1 MKLPKLGRMLP
12 WLLLAVAILVPLGAA
27 IASATI
33 TVVDD
38 SGNIAG
44 FYTALVLAGGD
55 RPIIA
60 YYDFDDEDLKLAYCD
75 TTVCDNPTITSID
88 SVGPQGS
95 YTSMVLRGGNPVISY
110 YDFNNG
116 DLKIAFCNDPMC
128 STSVIQTLDGPD
140 HVGQHTSLVLD
151 SSGFPVISYY
161 DNTNEDLKLVHC
173 GNASCTAGN
182 SIVTVDN
189 GVNTGMFTSLKLD
202 SSGFPVIAYHNF
214 LGQAVMVA
222 HCVDVNCTG
231 AATISQVD
239 ANNNKGFNGISM
251 QLGSNGF
258 PMIAYADPV
267 FGDFLFAHCVDVNCA
282 GAATI
287 NIIDTGDVGEYPSMQ
302 LLAGKPVISYYDA
315 NNEALKLAKCANAN
329 CSSSTNVTIDSNG
342 TAGVDSSLQLG
353 SEYISYFGGND
364 LRLYTNIT
372 TAPAAVPPDD
382 PDVLPESGFAP
393 GGVVL
398 AARTAEYVDT
408 TLTLSLPTLGKQLDI
423 LGVPQSG
430 GSWDVSWLG
439 NNAGW
444 LEGTA
449 FPGMPGNSVIT
460 AHVWG
465 ADNQPGPFSD
475 LHNLA
480 YGDQFSLNA
489 WGLTYTY
496 EVRSNAL
503 YSAKALSLLES
514 DEYDWV
520 TLLTCHGFD
529 EASGEY
535 QFRRAV
541 RAVLVSI
548 Y

>member
-1 MKLPKLGRMLP
+1 MKLPKLRLILP
-12 WLLLAVAILVPLGAA
+12 WLLLVVLILVPMGIA
-27 IASATI
+27 IANATI

-128 STSVIQTLDGPD
+128 STSVIQTLDGAD

-173 GNASCTAGN
+173 GNAGCTAGN

-202 SSGFPVIAYHNF
+202 SNGFPVIAYHNF
-214 LGQAVMVA
+214 LGQAVMLA
-222 HCVDVNCTG
+222 HCVDSNCAG

-251 QLGSNGF
+251 QLDSNGF
-258 PMIAYADPV
+258 PMISYADIV

-287 NIIDTGDVGEYPSMQ
+287 NIIDTGDVGEYSSMQ

-315 NNEALKLAKCANAN
+315 NNEALKLAKCGDAN

-353 SEYISYFGGND
+353 SEFISYFGGND

-372 TAPAAVPPDD
+372 TAPAAAPPDD
-382 PDVLPESGFAP
+382 PAVLPESGFAP

-398 AARTAEYVDT
+398 ASRTAQYVDT
-408 TLTLSLPTLGKQLDI
+408 TLTLSLPTLGKNLRI
-423 LGVPQSG
+423 VGVPRASD
-430 GSWDVSWLG
+430 SWDVSWLG
-439 NNAGW
+439 NEAGW

-449 FPGMPGNSVIT
+449 FPGTPGNSVIT

-465 ADNQPGPFSD
+465 ADNQPGPFID
-475 LHNLA
+475 LQNLA
-480 YGDQFSLNA
+480 YGDRFSINA

-496 EVRSNAL
+496 EVRTNSL
-503 YSAKALSLLES
+503 YSSKAMSLLAA
-514 DEYDWV
+514 DDYDWV

-548 Y
+548 N